1 MIPIRDEIKTRQT
14 PVVTYIL
21 IAINVIVFI
30 IELNFGSDMDAMMY
44 KYAMIPSEVT
54 TGFDLGDVS
63 NIFTSMFM
71 HAGWTHL
78 IGNML
83 YLWIFG
89 DNVEDRLGHFKYLVF
104 YLAGGVVAAF
114 AHIAINPSSQV
125 PTVGASGA
133 IAAVLGAY
141 LVMYPRS
148 RIYTFIPFGFF
159 LRLRLLPA
167 SLVLI
172 LWFVMQLFNGVL
184 SIGSSDVGGTAFWA
198 HIGGFVFGAFVALL
212 FRKGRTPAVV
222 TQW

>member
-1 MIPIRDEIKTRQT
+1 MIPIRDEIKTRQI

-54 TGFDLGDVS
+54 TGFDVGDVS

-89 DNVEDRLGHFKYLVF
+89 DNVEDRLGHFRYLVF
-104 YLAGGVVAAF
+104 YLAGGVIAAF
-114 AHIAINPSSQV
+114 AHIAINPSSPV

-184 SIGSSDVGGTAFWA
+184 SIGSSNVGGTAFWA

-212 FRKGRTPAVV
+212 FRKSRTPAVV